1 MIDGEHVVQAIISL
15 AATSD
20 GGLKEPMPA
29 PTSAL
34 LLKFT
39 ALDDPHNQTT
49 IGTYIETPD
58 GSDLAPASDKTIVRL
73 SFWADIAQVYAMPG
87 VRFDIWYAGRTVGH
101 GEVLR
106 LPDEVADSTP
116 GTPGTAA

>member
-1 MIDGEHVVQAIISL
+1 VIDGEHVVQAIICL

-29 PTSAL
+29 PTPAL

-49 IGTYIETPD
+49 VGTYIETLD
-58 GSDLAPASDKTIVRL
+58 GSDLVPASDKTIVRL
-73 SFWADIAQVYAMPG
+73 SFWADVAQVYAVPG
-87 VRFDIWYAGRTVGH
+87 VRFGIWYAGRSVGH

-106 LPDEVADSTP
+106 LLDEVADSTP
-116 GTPGTAA
+116 GTAA